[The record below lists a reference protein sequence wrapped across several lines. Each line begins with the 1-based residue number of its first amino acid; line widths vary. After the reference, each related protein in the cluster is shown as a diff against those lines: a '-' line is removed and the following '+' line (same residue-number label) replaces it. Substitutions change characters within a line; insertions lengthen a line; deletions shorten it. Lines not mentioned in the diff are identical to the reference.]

1 MLSSADFAYPPR
13 AAARAL
19 SSESLGSINEALR
32 ALSLSIAIRLAGCSG
47 VAWLAWR
54 YAGAFGLVFSA
65 PLFGLALAKPLV
77 DAFGAALGLT
87 RRLAYRHVSGRHYA
101 HHGMAIDIVDDP
113 ARVRW
118 LKTADVRKVIQ
129 ALPSDP
135 VLERLF
141 PAGLRSMPGPGPAAG
156 STMRISAEALADYL
170 AKSTDPDSLRFK
182 RWL

>member
-1 MLSSADFAYPPR
+1 MSAGATTR
-13 AAARAL
+13 T
-19 SSESLGSINEALR
+19 G
-32 ALSLSIAIRLAGCSG
+32 
-47 VAWLAWR
+47 AWR
-54 YAGAFGLVFSA
+54 STSST
-65 PLFGLALAKPLV
+65 
-77 DAFGAALGLT
+77 T
-87 RRLAYRHVSGRHYA
+87 R
-101 HHGMAIDIVDDP
+101 P
-113 ARVRW
+113 VRW

-182 RWL
+182 RWLEREVAVPARRLRGSLPPAA